1 MDVLKALGRINPTDV
16 AYVCFLSSFVAL
28 GTFVYAL
35 AVGSALAWIIGAS
48 LAVLLTVMVVGF
60 RVGARR
66 RAESNDSGIE
76 IEGANVWIRPLRREQ
91 IDQYLLTYRG
101 VRDNHERLL
110 KAATALPVEP
120 TVSMDRR
127 AA

>member
-1 MDVLKALGRINPTDV
+1 MLKALGRINPTDV

-48 LAVLLTVMVVGF
+48 LVVLLTAMVVGF
-60 RVGARR
+60 RVGARK
-66 RAESNDSGIE
+66 RAESNDSGFE

-91 IDQYLLTYRG
+91 IDRYLLNYRG
-101 VRDNHERLL
+101 VRDNHEQLL
-110 KAATALPVEP
+110 KAATALPAEP
-120 TVSMDRR
+120 TRLMERQ